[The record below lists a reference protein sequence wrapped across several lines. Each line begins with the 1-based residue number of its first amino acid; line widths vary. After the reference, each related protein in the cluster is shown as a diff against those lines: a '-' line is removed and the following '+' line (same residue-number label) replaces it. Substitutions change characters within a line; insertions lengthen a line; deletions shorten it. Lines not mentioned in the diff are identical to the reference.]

1 MINCASLLLALALQA
16 PAAQPATRPVGST
29 VAPDPAIVSAL
40 VAPWRYP
47 RVTRAHFVQQS
58 ILPREVD
65 VLRMR
70 TTDSAEVVES
80 YYRARAAAEGGPV
93 AIVNAVGQRIVSHA
107 GTLVSIEPA
116 NGYTVIT
123 VIATEPDPEPASEGD
138 PARPKSSPLT
148 PLTPRR
154 ALRLPPS

>member
-1 MINCASLLLALALQA
+1 MIYCAPLLLALALQA
-16 PAAQPATRPVGST
+16 PAAQPAPRAVGST
-29 VAPDPAIVSAL
+29 AAPDPVLVSAL

-47 RVTRAHFVQQS
+47 RASRAQFVQQS

-80 YYRARAAAEGGPV
+80 YYRARAAAAGGPV

-107 GTLVSIEPA
+107 GTLISIEPA
-116 NGYTVIT
+116 NGYTAIT
-123 VIATEPDPEPASEGD
+123 VIATEPDPEPATDGD
-138 PARPKSSPLT
+138 VTRPAQS

>member
-1 MINCASLLLALALQA
+1 MMINCVPLLLALALQS
-16 PAAQPATRPVGST
+16 PAAPTDQRAVGATNVVP
-29 VAPDPAIVSAL
+29 PPPSAL

-47 RVTRAHFVQQS
+47 RVTASHYVQTS

-70 TTDSAEVVES
+70 TSDTAEQVER
-80 YYRARAAAEGGPV
+80 YYRSRAAAAGGPI
-93 AIVNAVGQRIVSHA
+93 AIVNAVGQRIVSSA

-116 NGYTVIT
+116 NGFTVIT
-123 VIATEPDPEPASEGD
+123 VVATEPDPEPESESAPGS
-138 PARPKSSPLT
+138 PARPGS

-154 ALRLPPS
+154 GLRLPPS